1 MKFVSRAL
9 ASLCLVSL
17 VANGSS
23 AQEEAKVNFAEQI
36 KPILESSC
44 LKCHNGESPKGDFRL
59 DSKEAILAGGGS
71 GEPGITVGKAD
82 ESLLLELITLD
93 ADDPN
98 RMPAEGE
105 NLTEEQIELIRKW
118 INEGADWPEGVAL
131 QLPEQEV
138 SDDVLDQP
146 GVEISDAEK
155 AAVAKLE
162 ELGFLALRIAQ
173 NTNWLYVN
181 LSLGFDTEVADE
193 QLALL
198 KDCTNLVELN
208 LRGTKITDSGLAH
221 LQGLTNMVNLHLELT
236 AVTGAGLA
244 ALSEMTNLRYLNL
257 YGTQVTDE
265 GLAHLHGLK
274 NLQKVYLWQAPVSDE
289 AVQQLQEA
297 LPELSINR
305 GIVEKPIEAVAAVAQ
320 VDTITLTAGGTTDTW
335 NVTVDGNTLAA
346 AVAFNTDLKTTAADL
361 VTAINADATIS
372 ALVTAAAGTNAG
384 EVTLTAKTAGT
395 GFTATSTA
403 TDVTVDDDVAASTDA
418 TTTANVVEVVADTE
432 EKKDE
437 EKKDEDKKDEE
448 KKDEDKEQA

>member
-105 NLTEEQIELIRKW
+105 NLTEEQVELIRRW

-131 QLPEQEV
+131 QLPEKEV

-208 LRGTKITDSGLAH
+208 LRGTKITDAGLAQ

-236 AVTGAGLA
+236 AVTGSGLA

-274 NLQKVYLWQAPVSDE
+274 NLRKIYLWQAPVSDE
-289 AVQQLQEA
+289 AVQKLQEA

-305 GIVEKPIEAVAAVAQ
+305 GIVEQPV
-320 VDTITLTAGGTTDTW
+320 
-335 NVTVDGNTLAA
+335 
-346 AVAFNTDLKTTAADL
+346 
-361 VTAINADATIS
+361 
-372 ALVTAAAGTNAG
+372 
-384 EVTLTAKTAGT
+384 
-395 GFTATSTA
+395 
-403 TDVTVDDDVAASTDA
+403 
-418 TTTANVVEVVADTE
+418 TE
-432 EKKDE
+432 EEDKDAE
-437 EKKDEDKKDEE
+437 EKKDEDKDAEEKKDEDKDAEEKKDEDKDAEE